1 MSPPCASRSQVV
13 IRKLTISLWML
24 MFPEVVVA
32 WAFRQWYQARNFA
45 KRHEGMCQ
53 SIAWLII
60 PIIPL
65 LARGWT
71 IAHGHLV
78 LMGGFMLFQAE
89 RPIQVLSPSKF
100 NKFILSGSVEFPS
113 ITNQDIKRRGKNHP
127 LLAALTLLQSSWFI
141 VQCIA
146 RRFRGLTITPMEM
159 MTLALILMYA
169 LLLVAWWHK
178 PLDVQDFIR
187 LDLTHLPLPE
197 NVHLQGAHID
207 GDFAREQKLGAQS
220 EAVVNLGS
228 PFMSYGEASH
238 PLRVFNTLFTL
249 PVRVFKRTCDC
260 YHQLSFPAGPK
271 IPEGSTE
278 IPLFYSQP
286 LSQPSIAF
294 SFCAMNTLGSL
305 FAASH
310 LLSASPS
317 HFPSKGDQM
326 RWLFSAVA
334 CTVLPI
340 LLVVIACILIPIIT
354 LSITFWNRIPQI
366 LFKAVRVFIICVPI
380 LGFWT
385 RLGPILL
392 IFIEAAVC
400 LRGLGAN
407 AQARVPIPWTNYIPH
422 FH

>member
-1 MSPPCASRSQVV
+1 MRLVLEVV

-45 KRHEGMCQ
+45 KRYEGRCQ
-53 SIAWLII
+53 SMTAWYYLVDQS
-60 PIIPL
+60 PFL

-71 IAHGHLV
+71 IAHGHLA

-100 NKFILSGSVEFPS
+100 NRLLLSGSVEFPS
-113 ITNQDIKRRGKNHP
+113 ITNQDIKRRGKGRP

-146 RRFRGLTITPMEM
+146 RRMRGLTITPMEM
-159 MTLALILMYA
+159 TTLALISMYA

-187 LDLTHLPLPE
+187 LDLTHIPQPE
-197 NVHLQGAHID
+197 NVHLQGHID
-207 GDFAREQKLGAQS
+207 GDFAREQKLGAQF

-228 PFMSYGEASH
+228 PFMANGENP
-238 PLRVFNTLFTL
+238 PLRVFNKLITL
-249 PVRVFKRTCDC
+249 PGLVFKRTCDH
-260 YHQLSFPAGPK
+260 YHQLSFPAGSK
-271 IPEGSTE
+271 ISEGSTE

-286 LSQPSIAF
+286 LSQPSIAL

-310 LLSASPS
+310 LLSASLP

-326 RWLFSAVA
+326 RWIFSAVA

-340 LLVVIACILIPIIT
+340 LLVVIACVLIPIIT
-354 LSITFWNRIPQI
+354 LSITSWNRIPQI

-385 RLGPILL
+385 RLGPTLL
-392 IFIEAAVC
+392 LFIEAALC

-407 AQARVPIPWTNYIPH
+407 ARVPIPWTNYIPH